1 MEFARQAADQLNN
14 FILDKN
20 HTFKAYTLTDYEN
33 IINTSDEFLPPKN
46 LPKKVFIF
54 IIGTAIMVSC

>member
-1 MEFARQAADQLNN
+1 
-14 FILDKN
+14 LDKN

-54 IIGTAIMVSC
+54 IIGTAIMAGYQ

>member
-1 MEFARQAADQLNN
+1 VEFARQAADQLNN

-46 LPKKVFIF
+46 LPKKELQ
-54 IIGTAIMVSC
+54 